1 MSEKSP
7 VLFLVFNRYE
17 TTIQVFEMIKK
28 EQPKKLYIAADGP
41 RENQKE
47 DINKCK
53 KVREIFSSIDWD
65 CEVKTLY
72 QKNNLGPMKSQINAI
87 NWFFDNESEG
97 IILEDDALPNK
108 TFFRFCNTL
117 LKRYRYDKRI
127 SMISGHNFQM
137 KNKRGNADYYFSKYT
152 NTCGW
157 ATWKDSW
164 QQIDIGLTDLPDF
177 LKMRCL
183 EDLSKSKGV
192 QKRFHEYFYN
202 IFLNPDL
209 RGWDVRFMFSSLK
222 NGCMSV
228 APNVNLIKNIGFGPG
243 STNTFNIQS
252 PESNLENFELE
263 FPIKHPTIITRN
275 LVADEFEGINNH
287 YKRSFIEKIIFYSI
301 SWKKLYSAIKIKYL
315 NKIN

>member
-97 IILEDDALPNK
+97 IILEDDALVELNFKIIIRLALMNIDDFDILYLSLNLNK
-108 TFFRFCNTL
+108 EEDAELINPFI
-117 LKRYRYDKRI
+117 LKV
-127 SMISGHNFQM
+127 
-137 KNKRGNADYYFSKYT
+137 
-152 NTCGW
+152 
-157 ATWKDSW
+157 
-164 QQIDIGLTDLPDF
+164 
-177 LKMRCL
+177 LKGMTTTGYIV
-183 EDLSKSKGV
+183 K
-192 QKRFHEYFYN
+192 
-202 IFLNPDL
+202 
-209 RGWDVRFMFSSLK
+209 
-222 NGCMSV
+222 
-228 APNVNLIKNIGFGPG
+228 IKNIQ
-243 STNTFNIQS
+243 NILDVIENS
-252 PESNLENFELE
+252 EAEIDNAYSESNLRKYCVNPMVIFQKNFES
-263 FPIKHPTIITRN
+263 
-275 LVADEFEGINNH
+275 DINNKEIDYGFYH
-287 YKRSFIEKIIFYSI
+287 EKF
-301 SWKKLYSAIKIKYL
+301 KYQS
-315 NKIN
+315 